1 VADRVLHAQPPTAT
15 TFSLRFHCWSRQSRA
30 LFSPLRFKVLL
41 VVDNIP
47 VHLLLSK
54 VMLAIIGS
62 SCLSFELALDYVNR
76 VDLSRFF
83 VVAWARHPDLIPNG
97 VGCLVPE
104 PEEQLAGVPPLFTLV
119 EEIIHSKQDTLQ
131 FWVFVHV
138 LKVHDFIVLEEYDD
152 ERLPCLDSSDDGDD
166 VYRGYDVGRG
176 LLTPWLRIFRLA
188 DEGDESGRLL
198 PSLPH
203 HGGGARWSSA
213 MSSPVALH
221 LQGGGSRG
229 LVSMAGQKQV
239 QMRSLP

>member
-15 TFSLRFHCWSRQSRA
+15 TFSPHFHCWSHQSRA

-54 VMLAIIGS
+54 VVLAIIRS

-104 PEEQLAGVPPLFTLV
+104 PEE
-119 EEIIHSKQDTLQ
+119 
-131 FWVFVHV
+131 
-138 LKVHDFIVLEEYDD
+138 
-152 ERLPCLDSSDDGDD
+152 
-166 VYRGYDVGRG
+166 
-176 LLTPWLRIFRLA
+176 
-188 DEGDESGRLL
+188 
-198 PSLPH
+198 
-203 HGGGARWSSA
+203 
-213 MSSPVALH
+213 
-221 LQGGGSRG
+221 
-229 LVSMAGQKQV
+229 
-239 QMRSLP
+239 